1 MNAPDLSSFV
11 ALERRVWQALADGD
25 ARADAELL
33 DPGFIG
39 VYASGFATKND
50 HVAQLRDGPRVDRF
64 WIDAPR
70 LLPLA
75 PDTVLLSYRATFTRP
90 GSAKA
95 AAPQTFFVSSIWKQ
109 RGADWVNIFSQDT
122 VQLPATSQPG
132 TESA

>member
-1 MNAPDLSSFV
+1 MNPPDLSFFV

-25 ARADAELL
+25 AGADAELL
-33 DPGFIG
+33 DPDFLG
-39 VYASGFATKND
+39 VYASGFATKDD

-64 WIDAPR
+64 RIDAPR

-75 PDTVLLSYRATFTRP
+75 SDAVLLSYRATFTRP

-95 AAPQTFFVSSIWKQ
+95 AAGQTLFISSIWKQ
-109 RGADWVNIFSQDT
+109 RGANWVNVFSQDT
-122 VQLPATSQPG
+122 LQVPATSPPG